1 MCLQGEGSGTNFEVL
16 TRLRDGATWQQVDA
30 EISRAWS
37 LRTNRFELEGNPS
50 AQVTYYSVPF
60 QNARPCWRR
69 PLRRSESKWR
79 S

>member
-37 LRTNRFELEGNPS
+37 LRTNRF
-50 AQVTYYSVPF
+50 
-60 QNARPCWRR
+60 
-69 PLRRSESKWR
+69 
-79 S
+79 